1 MSLPLTMAGYERTYR
16 PPRSLREHVG
26 AEVTAWE
33 LFRLEHDERAGQWA
47 GATLAS
53 VVAAAEAGGVGVL
66 GCTEC
71 LDTGFYGIPD
81 LDNPDLLQGLVR
93 RTGNGAHE
101 TLTAGGDWE
110 PWEPCS
116 ALEVLD
122 TDLAGDLA
130 EAIVSGASGLLRL
143 YGQPRAF
150 LPPDEVLSAGAP
162 VIPQEVSGDS
172 WTTYAVVP
180 DEDPGAVLDLVRYRS
195 GESERWEGAGWTPD
209 TDIAQMSG
217 VPMVELNDRQ
227 LEDVLAQLQPI
238 VADAPLTVSPDPRAE
253 RLRRYWS
260 SGRGA
265 AKIRWLTPGDWKR
278 CYRHLVKYMGPRA
291 KGYCFTGDTE
301 FITRDGTCTFR
312 DAVGTTQLVLSQ
324 AVGDAVR
331 EDGYWV
337 SAPIRSFGEQP
348 VLTVTLRRGGITKV
362 IRATPEHRWI
372 ASPNGRNA
380 RRFDANMVLTR
391 DLQPG
396 MVLAMLSARQDTLPG
411 TLPPDAICAG
421 AVFGDGSRAGA
432 SSSRIDLYHSK
443 RELTPLFEPFASSVS
458 VDKPMASTDLLA
470 DRVYGLPREWKDAP
484 SLARTDHWL
493 AGWLAGYIATDGSL
507 SADGSITISSARR
520 DSLDLVRDVCDR
532 LGIMAS
538 GVRSTL
544 RTGGYESTPTPIY
557 RVVLYAHTVPEALLV
572 RSDQRARFRRPA
584 KTTGRWTVVSVED
597 RGEREEVFCATVPG
611 TESFALAGNIW
622 TFNCQNLHKRNTGV
636 WTGSRFNV
644 GGNGRRGR
652 LFGSAAPE
660 SALLAAVQSR
670 RMTTEGKSDMPTS
683 LLADGVYT
691 ETDDADDALLQALAA
706 SAIPV
711 APPDEWFDDPGLTK
725 PTTLTITDEGRVF
738 GHIAPWGVSHI
749 GMAGA
754 VPAPKNRSGQ
764 YAYFRTGQLRTA
776 SGKDVRVGQLTLA
789 GGHAP
794 LQVGAQAAVQ
804 HYDDTNSGVADVAVG
819 EDDHGIWAA
828 GALRPNVTAE
838 QVRVMRACPVS
849 GDWRPINGN
858 LELVAACHVNVQGFP
873 IAAAAYQGGAIT
885 ALVAAGARQMAEL
898 RLAEQAEHAVVQ
910 RLAHLETLVAGLT
923 ASTPPPEPAP
933 PPEADDNPAAAETQ
947 EPEPVT
953 APVEPDNPEFSDE
966 ELTRAGKIS
975 RARALIEQTRRQ
987 ALRDRVHAATV
998 AGAPPTMAE
1007 RKAKPTIPGTLS
1019 FPIGNVADLKK
1030 AIHAYGRAGDK
1041 PAARKHIITQ
1051 AYKLKRPDLIPDDWR
1066 SSK

>member
-53 VVAAAEAGGVGVL
+53 VVAAAEAESVGVL

-238 VADAPLTVSPDPRAE
+238 VADAPLHQSPDPRAA

-260 SGRGA
+260 VGRGA
-265 AKIRWLTPGDWKR
+265 AKIRWNTPSDWRR
-278 CYRHLVKYMGPRA
+278 CVRHLSKYLGIRA
-291 KGYCFTGDTE
+291 RGYCQE
-301 FITRDGTCTFR
+301 
-312 DAVGTTQLVLSQ
+312 L
-324 AVGDAVR
+324 
-331 EDGYWV
+331 
-337 SAPIRSFGEQP
+337 
-348 VLTVTLRRGGITKV
+348 
-362 IRATPEHRWI
+362 HR
-372 ASPNGRNA
+372 
-380 RRFDANMVLTR
+380 
-391 DLQPG
+391 Q
-396 MVLAMLSARQDTLPG
+396 
-411 TLPPDAICAG
+411 
-421 AVFGDGSRAGA
+421 
-432 SSSRIDLYHSK
+432 
-443 RELTPLFEPFASSVS
+443 
-458 VDKPMASTDLLA
+458 
-470 DRVYGLPREWKDAP
+470 
-484 SLARTDHWL
+484 
-493 AGWLAGYIATDGSL
+493 
-507 SADGSITISSARR
+507 
-520 DSLDLVRDVCDR
+520 
-532 LGIMAS
+532 
-538 GVRSTL
+538 
-544 RTGGYESTPTPIY
+544 
-557 RVVLYAHTVPEALLV
+557 
-572 RSDQRARFRRPA
+572 
-584 KTTGRWTVVSVED
+584 
-597 RGEREEVFCATVPG
+597 
-611 TESFALAGNIW
+611 
-622 TFNCQNLHKRNTGV
+622 NTGV
-636 WTGSRFNV
+636 YTGSRFNV
-644 GGNGRRGR
+644 GGNGRSRHH
-652 LFGSAAPE
+652 LFSSGAPE
-660 SALLAAVQSR
+660 ASLLAAVQSR
-670 RMTTEGKSDMPTS
+670 RMITEGKTDMPTS

-987 ALRDRVHAATV
+987 ALRDRVHAATA